1 MIPRSIWLSLGF
13 LCAGLVTTALA
24 DGDVATGRKLAQEHC
39 SRCHDISP
47 NAPFKLV
54 PPSLRSIAV
63 FRPADQIVTTHPLGT
78 PRFDRFGRVQARVAR
93 MTSKGFAPLSRAVSI
108 VVRTSASA
116 FAAHMA
122 R

>member
-24 DGDVATGRKLAQEHC
+24 DGDVATGQKLAQEHC

-63 FRPADQIVTTHPLGT
+63 FRPADQIY
-78 PRFDRFGRVQARVAR
+78 AR
-93 MTSKGFAPLSRAVSI
+93 MVFPAHLYMPDF
-108 VVRTSASA
+108 SAKFWTDEFDDVIAYIISLDN
-116 FAAHMA
+116 
-122 R
+122 